1 MLSVTLLSMLMILLS
16 ILSLIRQLISGNNM
30 NWLLNLSLIYE
41 MLLDWARSGLLI
53 VDVKIDGSVLEGKS
67 SFKMQRLAFCSK
79 LNWGS
84 YISLNSFYDVS
95 FS

>member
-1 MLSVTLLSMLMILLS
+1 M
-16 ILSLIRQLISGNNM
+16 
-30 NWLLNLSLIYE
+30 
-41 MLLDWARSGLLI
+41 DWARSGLLI
-53 VDVKIDGSVLEGKS
+53 VDVKMDGSVLEGKS
-67 SFKMQRLAFCSK
+67 SFKMQRLTFSSK

>member
-1 MLSVTLLSMLMILLS
+1 M
-16 ILSLIRQLISGNNM
+16 
-30 NWLLNLSLIYE
+30 
-41 MLLDWARSGLLI
+41 DWARSGLLI
-53 VDVKIDGSVLEGKS
+53 VDVKMDGSVFEGKS
-67 SFKMQRLAFCSK
+67 SFKMQRLTFSSK

>member
-1 MLSVTLLSMLMILLS
+1 MILLS
-16 ILSLIRQLISGNNM
+16 ILSLIWQLISGNKL

-41 MLLDWARSGLLI
+41 ILWTGARSGLLI
-53 VDVKIDGSVLEGKS
+53 VDVKMDGSVLEGKS
-67 SFKMQRLAFCSK
+67 SFKMQRLTFSSK